1 MEPITDGNV
10 ISIPVEARK
19 IPGVYIVFTHRTAF
33 HCLRAS
39 LVAQMV
45 KNVPALQE
53 TWVQP
58 LGQEDPLEKGNPMDR
73 GAWWATVHDVAK
85 SWIRLSHE
93 LFLSK
98 KYLLTYVFD
107 LSDLCWGMRNV
118 AFWCLGLPSCGT
130 QALEH
135 VCSVIVVCGLSCF
148 AVRGI
153 VLP

>member
-10 ISIPVEARK
+10 ISISVEARK

-58 LGQEDPLEKGNPMDR
+58 LGQEDPLEKGM
-73 GAWWATVHDVAK
+73 ATH
-85 SWIRLSHE
+85 SSI
-93 LFLSK
+93 
-98 KYLLTYVFD
+98 
-107 LSDLCWGMRNV
+107 
-118 AFWCLGLPSCGT
+118 LGEFHGQRSLAGYSPPGD
-130 QALEH
+130 
-135 VCSVIVVCGLSCF
+135 
-148 AVRGI
+148 
-153 VLP
+153 